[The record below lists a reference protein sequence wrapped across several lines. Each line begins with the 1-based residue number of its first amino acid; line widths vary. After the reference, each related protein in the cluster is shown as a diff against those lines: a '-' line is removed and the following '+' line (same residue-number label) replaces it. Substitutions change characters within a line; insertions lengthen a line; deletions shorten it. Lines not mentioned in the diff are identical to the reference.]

1 MMSMVA
7 TDNETKRPR
16 DEIGGQAV
24 NCGMC
29 GDFLSRYEFRWSA
42 VKVSGWL
49 CGRHK
54 IRGILAICQW
64 TQTTC
69 FSSTAFRDCFRC
81 FFHHDILCKF

>member
-54 IRGILAICQW
+54 IRGILL
-64 TQTTC
+64 
-69 FSSTAFRDCFRC
+69 FVNGHKRRV
-81 FFHHDILCKF
+81 FHQRLLGIVLDDF